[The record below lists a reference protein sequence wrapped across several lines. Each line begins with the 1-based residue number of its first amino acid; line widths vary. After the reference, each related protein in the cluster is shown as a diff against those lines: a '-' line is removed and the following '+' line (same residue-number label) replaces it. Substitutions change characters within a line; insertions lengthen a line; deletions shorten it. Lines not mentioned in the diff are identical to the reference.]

1 MVKILDGA
9 NVLEEMNYGLLKD
22 LRVELKDS
30 DTEENGAFCFSFWLY
45 LANYGSPL
53 PCGILHQVL

>member
-1 MVKILDGA
+1 MMADA
-9 NVLEEMNYGLLKD
+9 NVVEEKNYGLLKD

-30 DTEENGAFCFSFWLY
+30 DKDGNGAFLFCFWLY
-45 LANYGSPL
+45 LNNSTASL